1 MENNIA
7 KIKLEAAMWIVKCEH
22 KSLQVDPEFINWFNT
37 SDEHKQVFESL
48 SQNWQTLES
57 LPDAS
62 RSCEAIVKVTPLSS
76 KPESPKI
83 QKTPIKLVSYMALVA
98 SIFFFSII
106 YFNIDTK
113 YYSQN
118 YKTEVAQQAHFDLPD
133 GSSLWLNAKS
143 EVLVYFDD
151 DRRQITILKGD
162 AHFDVAKDKQR
173 PFIVSYEQHQF
184 IALGTAFTINTRPF
198 LQLAVTEHTVKV
210 NYKHI
215 NRVIQEGYI
224 TEFNEYWQ
232 TATVIQSQPNWR
244 EVKLNFKARHL
255 KDVLTQIQPYI
266 SERIKLLNQD
276 MAYELIS
283 GTVNLEK
290 PEQALK
296 LITSGLGLEVT
307 NENNLIILN

>member
-7 KIKLEAAMWIVKCEH
+7 QIKMEAALWIVKCDH
-22 KSLQVDPEFINWFNT
+22 QSLQTNPEFINWFNT
-37 SDEHKQVFESL
+37 SDKHKQIFESL
-48 SQNWQTLES
+48 SQNWQTLECLS
-57 LPDAS
+57 DESRLSEVPD
-62 RSCEAIVKVTPLSS
+62 KVTPLTF
-76 KPESPKI
+76 KRALKV
-83 QKTPIKLVSYMALVA
+83 KRTPVKLVSYMALVA